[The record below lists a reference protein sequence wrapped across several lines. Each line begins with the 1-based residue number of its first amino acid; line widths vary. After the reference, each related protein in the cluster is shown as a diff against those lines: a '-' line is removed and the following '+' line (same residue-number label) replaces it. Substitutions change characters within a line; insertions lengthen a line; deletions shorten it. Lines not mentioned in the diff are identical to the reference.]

1 MEEQEE
7 GSSQVIAES
16 SNLEK
21 ITQEIEGGMN
31 EMAAGADQIN
41 IAVHNVSEMSTKN
54 RLAIDDLMKEV
65 SKFKIE

>member
-41 IAVHNVSEMSTKN
+41 VAVHNVSEMSTKN
-54 RLAIDDLMKEV
+54 RLAIDELMKEV
-65 SKFKIE
+65 SKFKTE